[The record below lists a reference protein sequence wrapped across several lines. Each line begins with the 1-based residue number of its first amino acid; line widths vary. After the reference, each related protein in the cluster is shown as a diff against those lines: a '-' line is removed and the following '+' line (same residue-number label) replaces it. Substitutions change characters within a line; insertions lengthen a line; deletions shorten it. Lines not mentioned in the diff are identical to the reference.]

1 MGDIFGKKTQTSII
15 YTMIL
20 QMLTHAND
28 TIHVDIE
35 RPANN
40 ETRDTPLLLAIKFLN
55 SFPPSYKEEDEK
67 VLKESKIEVT
77 RFLIAQGCKVHY
89 TNKANESPIALA
101 TKLENVELVEEL
113 VKKPELDVN
122 TRSHHGKTP
131 LHMVAATGNDEIA
144 LVLLHHGANVHL
156 KDTGGSTP
164 LHIAC
169 YQGSTSI
176 VELIFK
182 ERPQSRDVLLTQADR
197 AGNIPLMIAKKS
209 PNNSIAII
217 NFLIS
222 HDVDL
227 HYTNELNETLLHMFG
242 PTDNAESSMI
252 IAKKAPSLLS
262 CRNINRQTPLHIAA
276 MMGHKESLLVFI
288 RR

>member
-1 MGDIFGKKTQTSII
+1 MIFI
-15 YTMIL
+15 
-20 QMLTHAND
+20 
-28 TIHVDIE
+28 IHVDIE
-35 RPANN
+35 RTTNN

-55 SFPPSYKEEDEK
+55 SFPPSYEEEDEK
-67 VLKESKIEVT
+67 ALKESKMEVV

-89 TNKANESPIALA
+89 TNKANESPIVLA
-101 TKLENVELVEEL
+101 TKLQNVELVEEL
-113 VKKPELDVN
+113 VKRRELDVN
-122 TRSHHGKTP
+122 TRNQQGKTP

-144 LVLLHHGANVHL
+144 LVLLRHGADVQL

-169 YQGSTSI
+169 YQGNTSI

-209 PNNSIAII
+209 PNNSTAII

-227 HYTNELNETLLHMFG
+227 QTTNETSETLLHMFG
-242 PTDNAESSMI
+242 PTDNAESTMLI
-252 IAKKAPSLLS
+252 VKRAPSLLS
-262 CRNINRQTPLHIAA
+262 SRNIYRQTPLHIAA